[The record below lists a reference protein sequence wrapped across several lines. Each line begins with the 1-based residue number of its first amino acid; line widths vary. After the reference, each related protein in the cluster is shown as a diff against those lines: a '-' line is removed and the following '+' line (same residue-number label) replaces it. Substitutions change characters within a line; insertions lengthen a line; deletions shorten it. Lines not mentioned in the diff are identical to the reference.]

1 MIEDYYCYKNH
12 YKKTFMIDN
21 NNERLTAQLK
31 SEIIKLMDGMIAFQK
46 TYPKFSFPKTSEK
59 FKLTREILEKGE
71 FNLAV
76 CGKVKNGKSSL
87 INALIG
93 KELLP
98 VCTDVATSRIFK
110 ISHSQEEKFY
120 VVYANGNR
128 KKISQDELG
137 TYGSQAI
144 INKVGEA
151 EIENTISYIQVFT
164 PMDFLP
170 RGVSLIDTP
179 GIGSTY
185 PHHTAITKQYIKHA
199 DAAMFVMNPTP
210 LENIEVDFLKEI
222 ISVTPGV
229 LFVTTKID
237 QNGNESVE
245 EALKRN
251 LQIIEKAVGG
261 DLPFGIPMLKMS
273 SKLLLDAATEEDEMT
288 SAFNYEISGYDDVK
302 SAINNMVFTIL
313 GYYRSGLAYNACV
326 EYYKE
331 VLDTLKLRHET
342 AIKAA
347 TEYDKLLKSYECALA
362 KFNENMGDAKRKE
375 LYTKVETILKT
386 MEYDFNQIFMAQG
399 DISKKYSKEIES
411 LLENEIVS
419 YSENLDNR
427 IVTDVENAWDKLTSL
442 VMSHIDELM
451 ARFDKDCYLSIP
463 NGCISIVKDNIDELS
478 VKDVQMRDRIGK
490 MRNEMFLGTA
500 ITGALSTIV
509 GGAYFFL
516 PALVTPALP
525 VIAPVMVVLGIGSV
539 LWGAISGNQKAKQ
552 EALQK
557 NKSNLLK
564 HLSETMTYCRKQIV
578 DVSLADGK
586 YQSLYQGFVN
596 AVREQVKNST
606 ANIYSKYSEKLE
618 SMKKTVVESKNNP
631 QLALA
636 LEHLVGEWSKNRE
649 LIHNIHDIL
658 ENVKPE

>member
-1 MIEDYYCYKNH
+1 ME
-12 YKKTFMIDN
+12 N
-21 NNERLTAQLK
+21 NKEKISSTQLK
-31 SEIIKLMDGMIAFQK
+31 SEIIKLMDGMIAFPK
-46 TYPKFSFPKTSEK
+46 AYPKFNFPKTSEN
-59 FKLTREILEKGE
+59 FSLTRELLEKGE

-98 VCTDVATSRIFK
+98 VCTDVATSRVFK
-110 ISHSQEEKFY
+110 ISHSKEEKFY
-120 VVYANGNR
+120 VVYGNGNR
-128 KKISQDELG
+128 KEISKEELA
-137 TYGSQAI
+137 TYGSQAV
-144 INKVGEA
+144 INKEGEA

-170 RGVSLIDTP
+170 EGVSLIDTP

-185 PHHTAITKQYIKHA
+185 PHHTAITKQYIKQA
-199 DAAMFVMNPTP
+199 DAVMFVMNPTP
-210 LENIEVDFLKEI
+210 LEDIEVDFLKEI
-222 ISVTPGV
+222 VSVTPGI

-245 EALKRN
+245 KSLNRN
-251 LQIIEKAVGG
+251 HQIIEKAVGN
-261 DLPFGIPMLKMS
+261 DLPFGISMLKMS
-273 SKLLLDAATEEDEMT
+273 SKLLLEAAIGNDEIT
-288 SAFNYEISGYDDVK
+288 SEFNYEISGYDDVK
-302 SAINNMVFTIL
+302 SAMNNMVFTIL

-331 VLDTLKLRHET
+331 VLNALKLRHET
-342 AIKAA
+342 AVKAA
-347 TEYDKLLKSYECALA
+347 TEYDTLLKSYEKALA
-362 KFNENMGDAKRKE
+362 NFNENMGDSKRKE
-375 LYTKVETILKT
+375 LFTKVETVLKT
-386 MEYDFNQIFMAQG
+386 MEYDFNQIFT
-399 DISKKYSKEIES
+399 SKGTIATKFSDEIEN
-411 LLENEIVS
+411 L
-419 YSENLDNR
+419 SEESITTYGEDFGDR
-427 IVTDVENAWDKLTSL
+427 IVADVQNEWDKLTSL
-442 VMSHIDELM
+442 VMSRIEELLTNFNSYM
-451 ARFDKDCYLSIP
+451 SIP
-463 NGCISIVKDNIDELS
+463 EGFISITKEGVEDPS
-478 VKDVQMRDRIGK
+478 VKDVQLRDRIGK

-500 ITGALSTIV
+500 ITGALSTVV

-564 HLSETMTYCRKQIV
+564 HLSETMAFCRKQIV

-596 AVREQVKNST
+596 AAREQVKNSIT
-606 ANIYSKYSEKLE
+606 NIYSKYSEELE

-631 QLALA
+631 QLVLA
-636 LEHLVGEWSKNRE
+636 LEHLVKEWSKNKALIQDIHEE
-649 LIHNIHDIL
+649 L
-658 ENVKPE
+658 ETVKPE